1 MKEQLAILVRHQ
13 NIEIEKEAIRKI
25 LSTLPDTLS
34 ALDAEFAEFET
45 RLGTEGQGLDEL
57 KKIYRTHESEVR
69 DNLSKIKKSREKL
82 NSVKTNKEYQAIL
95 KEIEDIEK
103 KNSDIEDIMLE
114 YLEKID
120 EKEKSLADIT
130 KQSVPLKEKI
140 MKEKQRIIQ
149 EQQAGEKRLSALQK
163 DGETISAKAQPDFWK
178 IYLKVKERAGN
189 IAVVSVSNA
198 VCSGCN
204 MNIPAQLYNE
214 LHRFDSLRYCP
225 FCRRIIY
232 PNIEA

>member
-13 NIEIEKEAIRKI
+13 NIEIEKAAIQKI
-25 LSTLPDTLS
+25 LLTIPDKLS
-34 ALDAEFAEFET
+34 ALDAEFAEFEA

-57 KKIYRTHESEVR
+57 KKAYRTYESEVK
-69 DNLSKIKKSREKL
+69 DNLSKIKKSRERL
-82 NSVKTNKEYQAIL
+82 NMVKTNKEYQAIL

-114 YLEKID
+114 YLEQID
-120 EKEKSLADIT
+120 EKEKNFADI
-130 KQSVPLKEKI
+130 KKRSAPLKEKI
-140 MKEKQRIIQ
+140 TKEKQTILQ
-149 EQQAGEKRLSALQK
+149 GQQDGEKKLSELQK
-163 DGETISAKAQPDFWK
+163 DSEIISAQISPDFLN
-178 IYLKVKERAGN
+178 IYLKVRQRVGN
-189 IAVVSVSNA
+189 LAVAPVSNA

-232 PNIEA
+232 HITA